1 MSLEMTFIYLV
12 CGTCAL
18 IMFCLAFFIAV
29 IFATSLIDAK
39 IGKAFKPKP
48 AEPLPKRK
56 VVGGN
61 VEPKRVVEKER
72 IESIGLKI
80 YVGE

>member
-18 IMFCLAFFIAV
+18 IMFCLAFFFV
-29 IFATSLIDAK
+29 VVMVTCLIDAK
-39 IGKAFKPKP
+39 TGKACKPKQI
-48 AEPLPKRK
+48 EPQIERK

-61 VEPKRVVEKER
+61 SQPKKFAEKER
-72 IESIGLKI
+72 IESSGLKI
-80 YVGE
+80 YAGE